1 MAEGGKNRINTHS
14 NFVSPRTAID
24 NNSNS
29 LPGHRN
35 SLTADPN
42 SPKDARVL
50 HHHSRCS
57 SSGSLHTPNSSAHN
71 TDDEDDSDNKTG
83 LVTSYKERRREAHTQ
98 AEQKRRDA
106 IKKGYDTLQ
115 DLVPT
120 CQQNEASGYK
130 LSKASVLQKS
140 IEYIMYLHQHKKKQ
154 DDERIALQKEVMGL
168 AMIKNSYEQMLQNQ
182 QSSPGHTEKRVP
194 DDMKFQ
200 VFQAIMEEMFQSFET
215 LQMNDFSELTTG
227 VIPWL
232 EENCKPHLLRDV
244 VSRTLQNVGNNNN
257 PHPGQMRGHLQQQL
271 PQQQQQQHLM
281 NPVIMPHQLIDP
293 QQQQQISNLVH
304 MPGTSKQQQQS
315 IHLPMHGHH
324 LRSGQPTSQQ
334 PQLQPHQSSHHH
346 NVNTMGSSSY
356 CGPGSSTGGGGG
368 GLPQ

>member
-1 MAEGGKNRINTHS
+1 MT
-14 NFVSPRTAID
+14 
-24 NNSNS
+24 SNS

-42 SPKDARVL
+42 SPKDARV

-83 LVTSYKERRREAHTQ
+83 NITSYKERRREAHTQ

-140 IEYIMYLHQHKKKQ
+140 IEYILYLHQHKKKQ

-257 PHPGQMRGHLQQQL
+257 TNPGQMRGHLQQL
-271 PQQQQQQHLM
+271 PQQQQQHPLM
-281 NPVIMPHQLIDP
+281 NPIIMPHQLIDP
-293 QQQQQISNLVH
+293 QQQQISNLVH

-324 LRSGQPTSQQ
+324 LRSDQAGQQQ
-334 PQLQPHQSSHHH
+334 QLQTHHL
-346 NVNTMGSSSY
+346 NTNTMSSSSFG
-356 CGPGSSTGGGGG
+356 GPGSSTGGGS
-368 GLPQ
+368 GLPQQWSDFIQCTLRLSYILSYLK

>member
-1 MAEGGKNRINTHS
+1 
-14 NFVSPRTAID
+14 
-24 NNSNS
+24 
-29 LPGHRN
+29 
-35 SLTADPN
+35 
-42 SPKDARVL
+42 
-50 HHHSRCS
+50 
-57 SSGSLHTPNSSAHN
+57 
-71 TDDEDDSDNKTG
+71 
-83 LVTSYKERRREAHTQ
+83 
-98 AEQKRRDA
+98 
-106 IKKGYDTLQ
+106 
-115 DLVPT
+115 
-120 CQQNEASGYK
+120 
-130 LSKASVLQKS
+130 
-140 IEYIMYLHQHKKKQ
+140 MYLHQHKKKQ

-281 NPVIMPHQLIDP
+281 NPIIMPHQLIDP
-293 QQQQQISNLVH
+293 QQQQISNLVH

-324 LRSGQPTSQQ
+324 LRSGQPSSSQQ
-334 PQLQPHQSSHHH
+334 PQLQTHQSSHHH

-356 CGPGSSTGGGGG
+356 GGPGSSAGGGGG